1 MFLIS
6 IAKIGFL
13 SIQSTFWDVKF
24 GLRNQYTRK
33 KEVLSGTSFLFCEIY
48 VANGYFFITLSTIVL
63 PLSNVILRMLTPVW
77 GAESFCPPSE

>member
-13 SIQSTFWDVKF
+13 SIQSTFWGVKF
-24 GLRNQYTRK
+24 GLRNQYIRK

-48 VANGYFFITLSTIVL
+48 VANAYFFITLSTIVL
-63 PLSNVILRMLTPVW
+63 PLANVILRMLTPAC